1 MRKHLDA
8 LEVKQVSPR
17 FHRAPCCF
25 SVGIATPPGLRNLPA
40 IPRNLNSRTVGP
52 GERRRSL
59 TRLTSEALI
68 STFFF
73 LKTSYLTSLSFDL
86 LICKIGLLKS
96 IL

>member
-25 SVGIATPPGLRNLPA
+25 AVGIATPPGLRNLPA
-40 IPRNLNSRTVGP
+40 IPRNLDSRTVGP
-52 GERRRSL
+52 GEWRGSL
-59 TRLTSEALI
+59 TRLTSEALV

-73 LKTSYLTSLSFDL
+73 FFFLPIIIDLKN
-86 LICKIGLLKS
+86 S
-96 IL
+96 IYIFVFKPE